1 MKILVI
7 GGAGFIG
14 SHLVDA
20 LTHLGHQVL
29 VLDVLHPQVHR
40 LPEGRTNYM
49 NQHAR
54 LVKGDMRDLS
64 VIDAVLEDA
73 EVVFHL
79 AALTGSSQSMYN
91 IREYMDINVMGTAS
105 LLQLLSQNRRHVR
118 KLILASSRAVYGEG
132 FYDCHI
138 HGEVEPPPR
147 TLRQLKQGQWEVR
160 CPIGGC
166 PVHPKPTSEN
176 KQLSPASLYGITKLN
191 QEQACLT
198 IGQSYNLPVVVL
210 RLFNVYGSRQSLGNP
225 YSNIF
230 SIFTACLINGR
241 SPEVYEDGCESRD
254 FIHVKDVVQAFLLAM
269 QSDEADG
276 QIFNVGSG
284 EKISLLELAKTMSER
299 FGEPSPVV
307 TGKSRAGDIRHC
319 YADLTRIKRALGFEP
334 KVTLRAGIDEWFD
347 HVSDRQCEDL
357 SAFAERELMVRGLIA
372 QVHK

>member
-1 MKILVI
+1 MRILVI

-29 VLDVLHPQVHR
+29 ILDVLYPQIHR
-40 LPEGRTNYM
+40 LPEGSTNYR

-54 LVKGDMRDLS
+54 IVQGDMRDPAVL
-64 VIDAVLEDA
+64 DAMLEDA
-73 EVVFHL
+73 EIIFHL
-79 AALTGSSQSMYN
+79 AALTGGGQSMYN
-91 IREYMDINVMGTAS
+91 IHEYMDINVMGTAS
-105 LLQLLSQNRRHVR
+105 LLQLLSQNKRHVR

-132 FYDCHI
+132 LYDCQI

-147 TLRQLKQGQWEVR
+147 TLRQLKLGQWQIK

-166 PVHPKPTSEN
+166 PVDAKPTSEN
-176 KQLSPASLYGITKLN
+176 KQLSPASLYAITKLT

-198 IGQSYNLPVVVL
+198 ISQSYNLSVVVL
-210 RLFNVYGSRQSLGNP
+210 RLFNVYGPRQSLGNP
-225 YSNIF
+225 YSNIV

-241 SPEVYEDGCESRD
+241 SPEVYEDGYESRD
-254 FIHVKDVVQAFLLAM
+254 FIHVKDVVQACLLAM
-269 QSDEADG
+269 ERDEANG
-276 QIFNVGSG
+276 QILNVGSG
-284 EKISLLELAKTMSER
+284 ETISLLALAKIMCER
-299 FGEPSPVV
+299 FGDLSPVV

-319 YADLTRIKRALGFEP
+319 YADLTRINRTLGFEP

-347 HVSDRQCEDL
+347 YVSDQQCEDL

-372 QVHK
+372 QVGK